1 MGVKHLCVKK
11 GMSFNEQLKTKWR
24 EQFRKSIG
32 YYEPIISLDKLFKET
47 RLMELERINN
57 YV

>member
-1 MGVKHLCVKK
+1 MSLKHLRIKK
-11 GMSFNEQLKTKWR
+11 EMSFNKQFTLKWK

-32 YYEPIISLDKLFKET
+32 YYEPIISLKKLFKET

-57 YV
+57 YT